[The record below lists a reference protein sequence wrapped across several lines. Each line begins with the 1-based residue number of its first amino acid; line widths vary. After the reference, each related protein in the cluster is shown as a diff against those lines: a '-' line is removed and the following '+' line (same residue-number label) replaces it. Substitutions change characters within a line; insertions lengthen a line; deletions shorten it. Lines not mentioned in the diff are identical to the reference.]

1 MITLYKFG
9 PGFGLPDPS
18 PFVTK
23 AELLLKIAGLD
34 YDIDL
39 KGFGKAPKGKLPY
52 IRDDGETIADST
64 FIRLHIERK
73 YGFDFDAG
81 LSAAEKGFAWGLEKM
96 CEDHLY
102 WIMVDAR
109 WLDDGNFARGPAKF
123 FDAAPAPIRPVVK
136 AYVRRGLK
144 RTLHGQG
151 LGRHSAEERAELGRR
166 DLEALAAILG
176 DKPYLFGDA
185 PRGVDATVGAF
196 VMGCLAKIF
205 VTPLRAAA
213 EGNANLV
220 AYAKRLTKR
229 YYPDFA
235 A

>member
-1 MITLYKFG
+1 M
-9 PGFGLPDPS
+9 
-18 PFVTK
+18 TK

-52 IRDDGETIADST
+52 IRDDGETIAD
-64 FIRLHIERK
+64 FDLHPPAHRAQVRLRLRRRGERRRE
-73 YGFDFDAG
+73 G
-81 LSAAEKGFAWGLEKM
+81 LRLGLQKM

-123 FDAAPAPIRPVVK
+123 FDAAPAPVRPVVK
-136 AYVRRGLK
+136 AYVRRGLR

-185 PRGVDATVGAF
+185 PRGVDATVAPSSWGAWPRSSSRR
-196 VMGCLAKIF
+196 CAR
-205 VTPLRAAA
+205 PPRP
-213 EGNANLV
+213 NANLV
-220 AYAKRLTKR
+220 AYAERMTKR